1 MEELTSL
8 HLNIGS
14 LRKKLWRITTSG
26 NSRFTFPSKV
36 VAARQEGRST
46 PV

>member
-1 MEELTSL
+1 MEELISL
-8 HLNIGS
+8 HLNINS
-14 LRKKLWRITTSG
+14 LRKNLRRITISG

-36 VAARQEGRST
+36 VARQEGRGT